1 MEPKRRPSSLGF
13 SRVWKG
19 VGTQR
24 LRPRGAFPTSPAL
37 SEGCRLPEHPGLK
50 TQGRAR
56 PLFAPE
62 GARRTPSLH
71 PGAGR
76 ASSAS
81 SPRAR
86 GTRAAGGTWGLSCN
100 ASSSRSLSTA
110 GMVPRGGAEGR
121 TKARRAGD
129 AAAESARGS
138 GDEADDVLCPGR
150 PRVRPR
156 LASEWP
162 PPARRPSSP
171 PSPQRSRINRKC
183 GERPTRTPE
192 VWRPRFPPAPTSR
205 GKPQTPT
212 GPPGAKWTPRV
223 LGSAVKGPN
232 LMPVN
237 ASRAQEGELK
247 SGKIRFYLLVA
258 IQIFWVKE
266 IGANSFADLK
276 ICEMLCENP
285 ALPAPL
291 FLRKSQCP
299 RNSSESKEIY

>member
-1 MEPKRRPSSLGF
+1 MYQTLPANNLTGISLFNSNNSRRQVQLFLSYDKAEATRGTWWSPSVGRAASVSAEFGKR
-13 SRVWKG
+13 

-50 TQGRAR
+50 TGPGPPPLR
-56 PLFAPE
+56 PR

-156 LASEWP
+156 LASE
-162 PPARRPSSP
+162 
-171 PSPQRSRINRKC
+171 
-183 GERPTRTPE
+183 
-192 VWRPRFPPAPTSR
+192 
-205 GKPQTPT
+205 
-212 GPPGAKWTPRV
+212 
-223 LGSAVKGPN
+223 
-232 LMPVN
+232 
-237 ASRAQEGELK
+237 
-247 SGKIRFYLLVA
+247 
-258 IQIFWVKE
+258 
-266 IGANSFADLK
+266 
-276 ICEMLCENP
+276 
-285 ALPAPL
+285 
-291 FLRKSQCP
+291 
-299 RNSSESKEIY
+299 